1 MFDLKL
7 REAKVCH
14 QLIVGQ
20 AQQEPSVDTV
30 VTEGILHMTQLAG
43 LRNAT
48 TSSTDHSL
56 GRLRPAV
63 ELGGALGT
71 FHGIGA
77 AEIILWPKLACP
89 SGCKRKR
96 EKQRAHGGIFL
107 VDVNTD
113 VNLKTVKRFNIT
125 ETSPRWMCRFT
136 LNRSAS
142 RVDMKIGA
150 SFV

>member
-63 ELGGALGT
+63 ELDGALGT
-71 FHGIGA
+71 SDCIDTAGA
-77 AEIILWPKLACP
+77 KFWP
-89 SGCKRKR
+89 
-96 EKQRAHGGIFL
+96 
-107 VDVNTD
+107 
-113 VNLKTVKRFNIT
+113 
-125 ETSPRWMCRFT
+125 T
-136 LNRSAS
+136 LGRL
-142 RVDMKIGA
+142 
-150 SFV
+150 